1 MRRDEIADMAA
12 FVAVAEER
20 SFTRAASRLNMSQ
33 SALSQI
39 VRRLEGRLGVRL
51 LIRTTRSVAP
61 TEAGEQIVRT
71 LSPVLME
78 LDSGLSAIRE
88 RAGRPS
94 GSFRITAT
102 DHAVRC
108 YLIPGFAKLLP
119 DHPEIHVEV
128 AIDYGLADVVADRF
142 DAGVRLGD
150 AVDKDMIAVRI
161 SPPTEMVLV
170 ASPDYLARHTALS
183 EPRDLHDHHCIGL
196 RLPTS
201 ESLFPWT
208 LTKGRHTTTIR
219 PESQSAF
226 NAIYPIIDAA
236 RSGLGIAFV
245 PLDEVEGDFALQKLV
260 HVLPD
265 WTDMLQPYHLYYPA
279 RRSSRAFNLLVD
291 ALRWRN

>member
-1 MRRDEIADMAA
+1 MRRDDIADMVA
-12 FVAVAEER
+12 FVMVAEEG
-20 SFTRAASRLNMSQ
+20 SFTRAAVRLGMSQ
-33 SALSQI
+33 SALSQN
-39 VRRLEGRLGVRL
+39 VRRLEDRMGVRL
-51 LIRTTRSVAP
+51 LTRTTRSVA
-61 TEAGEQIVRT
+61 TTDAGEQIVRK
-71 LSPVLME
+71 LAPVLTE
-78 LDSGLSAIRE
+78 LDHDIASIRE
-88 RAGRPS
+88 RAGRPA

-102 DHAVRC
+102 DHAVRR
-108 YLIPGFAKLLP
+108 YLIPGLATLLP
-119 DHPEIHVEV
+119 DHPEISVELV
-128 AIDYGLADVVADRF
+128 IDYGLANIVADRF

-161 SPPTEMVLV
+161 SPPTEMVLA

-201 ESLFPWT
+201 ESILPWT

-219 PESQSAF
+219 PESQMAF
-226 NAIYPIIDAA
+226 NAIYPIIDAV

-245 PLDEVEGDFALQKLV
+245 PLDEVESDFALQKLV

-265 WTDMLQPYHLYYPA
+265 WNDMLQPYHLYYPA

-291 ALRWRN
+291 ALRWRG